1 MKQVRLLWLLV
12 ATLMLSACSSTPPA
26 PRTVASDHPVRV
38 QLLQHYSEWA
48 GTPYRL
54 GGGSLDGVDCSGF
67 IQQVYFRFDDRQ
79 LPRTTAQQARLGQRV
94 SRTELQPADLVFFK
108 TGFKQRHAG
117 IYLGN
122 GEFMHA
128 SSSRGVMISR
138 LDNPYWH
145 ESWWMGRRL
154 P

>member
-1 MKQVRLLWLLV
+1 MKQTRLLWLLL
-12 ATLMLSACSSTPPA
+12 ATLMLSACSSAPPA
-26 PRTVASDHPVRV
+26 PRMVASDHPVRV

-79 LPRTTAQQARLGQRV
+79 LPRTTAQQARLGQRI

-138 LDNPYWH
+138 LDNPYWRD
-145 ESWWMGRRL
+145 SWWMGRRL